1 VRRLNEVEIAAYDLV
16 PPEIARR
23 ARVQRVPLLPR
34 HAGGMTIG
42 RFIFLLDDRRRDGN
56 SKLLAHELVHVL
68 QYRRLGYFA
77 FSVRYLW
84 HYAVGMVR
92 YRLRHRVAYRN
103 IPAEVA
109 AYDAADRWWSER
121 TSDPRL

>member
-23 ARVQRVPLLPR
+23 ARIQRVPLLPR
-34 HAGGMTIG
+34 SASGMTLG
-42 RFIFLLDDRRRDGN
+42 RFVFVLRDDRHDGT

-68 QYRRLGYFA
+68 QYHQQGYLL

-84 HYAVGMVR
+84 HYGRNMVR

-103 IPAEVA
+103 IPAEIA
-109 AYDAADRWWSER
+109 AYAAADTWWKAR
-121 TSDPRL
+121 VPTP